1 MEDLKP
7 TIAKN
12 IAELRRSL
20 RMTQA
25 ELAQRL
31 HYSDKAV
38 SKWER
43 AESVPDVSILKQIAN
58 LFGVTVDYLLE
69 PEHGKSKDNVA
80 AQTRR
85 NRLVITLLSVT
96 FVFLIATF
104 LFAGYGIF
112 STPLR
117 RVWIIYVYAV
127 PVASVVALV
136 LNSVWGLH
144 RHVTNSVIISVL
156 IWSLLT
162 AVFLS
167 FRWENLWLIFTP
179 GVPAQVLVILWSRLK
194 FRRRSA

>member
-12 IAELRRSL
+12 IAALRRAMHL
-20 RMTQA
+20 TQA

-43 AESVPDVSILKQIAN
+43 AESVPDIAILKKMAAM
-58 LFGVTVDYLLE
+58 FGVTVDYLLE
-69 PEHGKSKDNVA
+69 EEHPKAEGDVSR
-80 AQTRR
+80 QTRR

-112 STPLR
+112 NTPLR

-136 LNSVWGLH
+136 LNSIWARRH
-144 RHVTNSVIISVL
+144 RCTANCVIISVL
-156 IWSLLT
+156 IWSLLF

-167 FRWENLWLIFTP
+167 FRRERLWLIFTP
-179 GVPAQVLVILWSRLK
+179 GIPAQLLVILWSRLK
-194 FRRRSA
+194 FRIPA